1 MNLTKTQ
8 LTMSDNKTF
17 QKAYHLFEEDYLD
30 HLFFEVS
37 PEGDIDANKYSLY
50 NFTGDPKLEHA
61 EWASR
66 IDMMN
71 SWFTDMRRKNRF
83 LYERQSQNGSKVLTK
98 VKDPDTGEI
107 REMLNFASN
116 DYLNMTQNPEI
127 WGRIQRESVKYGSGG
142 AGGVPLLSGSMDIIE
157 KLQIKIAEM
166 KGMQSAI
173 VYSSGYGAN
182 YGTISALIGKKDI
195 AIYDMFAHAS
205 LIDGSRG
212 SNKKFFQ
219 HNSPESLEKVLKSVQ
234 NDYINKLVILDG
246 VYSMDG
252 DIARLPEIL
261 DVAHFYGAWVLVD
274 EAHATG
280 VIGENGKGT
289 LSHFNLE
296 GKVDIVTGTLSK
308 AVGSVGGYVTGSE
321 KLINYLKYTS
331 RSYMFSTSPF
341 IPSVIASLQAL
352 ELITDNKAP
361 IDALWKNIH
370 YVKKRLQDAGFDI
383 GNAET
388 AIFPII
394 IGDDVLVKEMTYR
407 LHEKNIFVNPVPYP
421 AVPRKLTRV
430 RLSITA
436 GFTKEQLKYTMDT
449 IVEIGKELKI
459 IS

>member
-1 MNLTKTQ
+1 
-8 LTMSDNKTF
+8 MSDNKTF

-30 HLFFEVS
+30 HLFFEMS

-71 SWFTDMRRKNRF
+71 SWFTDMKRKNRF
-83 LYERQSQNGSKVLTK
+83 LYERQSQNGQKVVTQ
-98 VKDPDTGEI
+98 VKDPVSGEI
-107 REMLNFASN
+107 KEMLNFASN
-116 DYLNMTQNPEI
+116 DYLNMTQNPVVWE
-127 WGRIQRESVKYGSGG
+127 RIEKEMSKYGSGG
-142 AGGVPLLSGSMDIIE
+142 AGSAPLLSGTMDITE
-157 KLQIKIAEM
+157 KLEKKLSSI
-166 KGMQSAI
+166 KGMESSI
-173 VYSSGYGAN
+173 IYSSGFGAN
-182 YGTISALIGKKDI
+182 YGTISALLGKKDI

-205 LIDGSRG
+205 LIDGSKG

-219 HNSPESLEKVLKSVQ
+219 HNNPDSLEKVLKNVQ

-252 DIARLPEIL
+252 DIAKLPEIL

-274 EAHATG
+274 EAHSIG

-289 LSHFNLE
+289 LSHFGLE
-296 GKVDIVTGTLSK
+296 GKVDLVTGTFSK
-308 AVGSVGGYVTGSE
+308 SIGSVGGYVSGSE

-331 RSYMFSTSPF
+331 RSYMFSTAPF
-341 IPSVIASLQAL
+341 IPSMIASLQAL
-352 ELITDNKAP
+352 EMIINNEAP
-361 IDALWKNIH
+361 IDKLWKNIR
-370 YVKKRLQDAGFDI
+370 YVKKRLLDAGFDI

-394 IGDDVLVKEMTYR
+394 VGNDMLVKEMTYK
-407 LHEKNIFVNPVPYP
+407 LHQKNILVNPVPYP

-430 RLSITA
+430 RLTITA
-436 GFTKEQLKYTMDT
+436 GFSIEQLKYTMDT
-449 IVEIGKELKI
+449 IEAIGKELNI
-459 IS
+459 IT